1 MVKTT
6 SPKPGCTWSNDE
18 DDFSK
23 NNDYLECGWDD
34 ISETS
39 VYLEC
44 GWDDISET
52 SVYLEC
58 SWDDISETR
67 VYLECTVLSALSMF
81 TVLRLSNIA
90 GFSSP

>member
-6 SPKPGCTWSNDE
+6 FPKPGCTWSNGE
-18 DDFSK
+18 DDFSI
-23 NNDYLECGWDD
+23 NNDYLECG
-34 ISETS
+34 
-39 VYLEC
+39 L
-44 GWDDISET
+44 DDISET